1 MNTKIVYWKKQ
12 ISLTNMAD
20 IYPEKE
26 TMMVGGGL
34 QEKKVFRPAF
44 VTIFKYIYSLSSR
57 PKV

>member
-26 TMMVGGGL
+26 TMMVEGASR
-34 QEKKVFRPAF
+34 KKVFRPAF